1 MDSEISLKELLDI
14 AIANLKDLTS
24 VANPDFRLEQAE
36 YNRAK
41 REWEIVVSFL
51 VENTNKRSHP
61 LGIPSAEFQYNR
73 IYKKLKVNADMEV
86 LGLYI
91 FDH

>member
-1 MDSEISLKELLDI
+1 MNSKISLKELLDI
-14 AIANLKDLTS
+14 AISHLKDLTS

-36 YNRAK
+36 YNEAK

-51 VENTNKRSHP
+51 MENTNKRTHP
-61 LGIPSAEFQYNR
+61 LGISTAEFQYNR
-73 IYKKLKVNADMEV
+73 IYKKLKVNAEKEV

>member
-1 MDSEISLKELLDI
+1 MDSKLTLKELLDI
-14 AIANLKDLTS
+14 AISHLNDLTS
-24 VANPDFRLEQAE
+24 VANPDFRLEQAG
-36 YNRAK
+36 YNKYK

-51 VENTNKRSHP
+51 IENKNIRTHP
-61 LGIPSAEFQYNR
+61 LGIPVSEFQYNR
-73 IYKKLKVNADMEV
+73 IYKKLKVDANKEI